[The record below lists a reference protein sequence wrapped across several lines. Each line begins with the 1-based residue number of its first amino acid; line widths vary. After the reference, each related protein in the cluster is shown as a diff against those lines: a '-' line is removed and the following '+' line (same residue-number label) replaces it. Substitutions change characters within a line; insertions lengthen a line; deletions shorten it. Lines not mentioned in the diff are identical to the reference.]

1 MGQDNNTYTTWGTVF
16 RGGGLNLAQ
25 TAKDFIDHATGE
37 NYDNWYF
44 GSGYEQGLQSRMF
57 GATGVFGRIGDTGHS
72 NNTWQAIS
80 GIPASGG
87 LYDLA
92 AASIHAAMFQTAF
105 HNTTNNNLSKFSTGA
120 YILPDTDGGQTLAD
134 FARVAQSQTRFAKLY
149 ARVSQWASA
158 PPAISTASAEDID
171 SDGADEY
178 LLFNSAVFAVFESV
192 GGRMTAGFSR
202 NTRIGKVY
210 QVVGTQPSFAGSDS
224 EIEGTANVVSGSV
237 AAFRTSGFKD
247 WFASG
252 NGGETSQ
259 YVNATYAASASGTN
273 GWTFTAPGGG
283 IIKTIT
289 LPDNTARLD
298 AIYNLSGDV
307 NKLHVRMG
315 LSPDLGSLMV
325 RGQQDLAFNHD
336 TGNGRILLTNS
347 AAEPVTAIVRYNPT
361 SSAYNES
368 AVDDSPG
375 LGVEWQTVS
384 MRNQAFTQQV
394 ELENVTGQ
402 TTFAISLGMETAS
415 TDSDNDKLPDWW
427 ENQYGLKSDDNG
439 STDINNGPAGDPDGD
454 GFSNMVEWLV
464 GMVPNL
470 KDGSAFPKL
479 GLSKIST
486 GIRLS
491 FSTLPDRKYQ
501 IMTSTTL
508 DDWQPFGDPVT
519 TAPNDTPG
527 TFEIDTTTGDLKR
540 FYLMMITPAP

>member
-1 MGQDNNTYTTWGTVF
+1 
-16 RGGGLNLAQ
+16 
-25 TAKDFIDHATGE
+25 
-37 NYDNWYF
+37 
-44 GSGYEQGLQSRMF
+44 MF

-171 SDGADEY
+171 SDGANEY
-178 LLFNSAVFAVFESV
+178 LLFNSAVFAVFEAV

-237 AAFRTSGFKD
+237 DAFRTSGFKD

-252 NGGETSQ
+252 NGGETTQ
-259 YVNATYAASASGTN
+259 YVNANYAATASGTN

-307 NKLHVRMG
+307 NKLYVRMG

-527 TFEIDTTTGDLKR
+527 TFEIDTTTSDLKR